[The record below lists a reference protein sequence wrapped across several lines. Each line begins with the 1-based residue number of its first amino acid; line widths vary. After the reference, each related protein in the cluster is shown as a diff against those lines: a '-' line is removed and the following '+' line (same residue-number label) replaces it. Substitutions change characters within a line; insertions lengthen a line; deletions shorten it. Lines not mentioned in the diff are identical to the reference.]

1 MQNNMLSESKARYR
15 QRSFLHVQCTALV
28 LGLGFLAPLPSWSK
42 PVHTPG
48 VPSNSDARSYRKGVV
63 TAAHP
68 LAAEAG
74 AVVLENGGNAIDA
87 AAVVQFVLNVVE
99 PTSSGIGGGGFM
111 GVHIANEDRTFF
123 IDSREKTPAAGSPT
137 MFLKCDPNCD
147 ENSSLDRI
155 GSDPL
160 PSTNFTERATSGIAV
175 GVPGTLLGVS
185 EALANWG
192 TISLSEALQ
201 PAIKLAEEGFNIN
214 DRLAALTASSRTTF
228 WPETKDKFRLDN
240 GDPLPPGYFLVQPN
254 LAKTF
259 KMIADEGPAAFYTGE
274 IAEAIVE
281 AQKRFRAEVGDQGQG
296 RMTSGDL
303 VAYYNAGP
311 DIREPVV
318 GDYRGITLKGMGPP
332 SSGGQTVLQI
342 LKCLEQFPIGDE
354 AAGFGFGSTNTLHV
368 MIESM
373 RLAFASRSVWMGDA
387 DFVNLPVDGLISDGY
402 LEPRCDSIELDTVIA
417 NPVDAGDPRPYD
429 PNFAALGNTLMIAA
443 VPQEREG
450 VNTTHFSIVDR
461 WGNAVS
467 YTSTIEGTW
476 GTGITVP
483 GYGFLLNNELTDFNS
498 APTAK
503 GDPED
508 EDYNPGA
515 NDVAPYKRPRSSM
528 SPVLLFKD
536 GEFFAGYGS
545 PGGSTIINSV
555 VNMTL
560 NIVDHGMSVQDAI
573 DAPRLS
579 QTSSG
584 GSASYEEGFDEDV
597 LEELR
602 ILGHNV
608 RSRASV
614 IGSVQAVVVD
624 LKNGQQFGGADSRR
638 AGTVIGL
645 PRKKEKKANRN

>member
-1 MQNNMLSESKARYR
+1 MQNNMISVLKARYR
-15 QRSFLHVQCTALV
+15 PRAISLIQCTALV
-28 LGLGFLAPLPSWSK
+28 LGLVFLTPLPSWSK
-42 PVHTPG
+42 PVLTPG

-63 TAAHP
+63 AAAHP
-68 LAAEAG
+68 LATEAG

-111 GVHIANEDRTFF
+111 GVHIANENRTVF
-123 IDSREKTPAAGSPT
+123 IDSREKTPAAGSAT
-137 MFLKCDPNCD
+137 MFLNCDPDCVP
-147 ENSSLDRI
+147 I
-155 GSDPL
+155 G
-160 PSTNFTERATSGIAV
+160 TFTERATSGIAV

-192 TISLSEALQ
+192 TISLNEALQ

-214 DRLAALTASSRTTF
+214 ARLASLTASSRTTF
-228 WPETKDKFRLDN
+228 WPETKAKFRLPN
-240 GDPLPPGYFLVQPN
+240 EDPLPEGYLLVQPD

-259 KMIADEGPAAFYTGE
+259 RMIAENGPAALYTGA
-274 IAEAIVE
+274 IAEALVDV
-281 AQKRFRAEVGDQGQG
+281 QKRYRTEVGPQGAG
-296 RMTSGDL
+296 RMTLKDL
-303 VAYYNAGP
+303 NDYYIAGP
-311 DIREPVV
+311 DFREPVV
-318 GDYRGITLKGMGPP
+318 GDYRDITLKGMGPP

-387 DFVNLPVDGLISDGY
+387 DFVDLPVDGLISDGY
-402 LEPRCDSIELDTVIA
+402 LEPRCNSIELDSVIA
-417 NPVDAGDPRPYD
+417 NPIDAGDPRPYD
-429 PNFAALGNTLMIAA
+429 PNFASLGNTLMIAA
-443 VPQEREG
+443 VPQETEG

-476 GTGITVP
+476 GSGITVP
-483 GYGFLLNNELTDFNS
+483 DYGFLLNNELTDFNS

-528 SPVLLFKD
+528 SPVMLFKD
-536 GEFFAGYGS
+536 GKFFAGYGS

-560 NIVDHGMSVQDAI
+560 NIIDHGMSVQDAI

-579 QTSSG
+579 QTSSS
-584 GSASYEEGFDEDV
+584 GSASHEAGFDEDV
-597 LEELR
+597 LQELR
-602 ILGHNV
+602 DLGHSV
-608 RSRASV
+608 RSGPSV

-645 PRKKEKKANRN
+645 PRKPEKKANRD

>member
-1 MQNNMLSESKARYR
+1 MQNNMISVRKFRYR
-15 QRSFLHVQCTALV
+15 PRAISFIQFTALV
-28 LGLGFLAPLPSWSK
+28 LGLAFLTPLLSWSK

-111 GVHIANEDRTFF
+111 GVHIANENQTVF
-123 IDSREKTPAAGSPT
+123 IDSREKTPAAGSAT
-137 MFLKCDPNCD
+137 MYLKCDPDCD

-185 EALANWG
+185 AALANWG
-192 TISLSEALQ
+192 TISLNEALQ
-201 PAIKLAEEGFNIN
+201 PAIKLAEDGFNIN
-214 DRLAALTASSRTTF
+214 ARLAALTASSRTTF
-228 WPETKDKFRLDN
+228 WPETKAKFRLPN
-240 GDPLPPGYFLVQPN
+240 GDPLPEGYLLVQPD

-259 KMIADEGPAAFYTGE
+259 KMIADQGPAALYTGDV
-274 IAEAIVE
+274 AQAIVD
-281 AQKRFRAEVGDQGQG
+281 AQMRYRTEVGPQGAG
-296 RMTSGDL
+296 RMTLEDL
-303 VAYYNAGP
+303 KKYYDAGP

-342 LKCLEQFPIGDE
+342 LKCLEPFPIGDE

-387 DFVNLPVDGLISDGY
+387 DFVDLPVDGLISDGY
-402 LEPRCDSIELDTVIA
+402 LEPRCDLIELDSVID
-417 NPVDAGDPRPYD
+417 NPIDAGDPRPYD
-429 PNFAALGNTLMIAA
+429 PNFASLDNTLKIAA
-443 VPQEREG
+443 LPQETEG

-483 GYGFLLNNELTDFNS
+483 DYGFLLNNELTDFNS

-528 SPVLLFKD
+528 SPVMLFKD
-536 GEFFAGYGS
+536 GKFFAGYGS

-560 NIVDHGMSVQDAI
+560 NIIDHGMSVQDAI

-584 GSASYEEGFDEDV
+584 GSASHEEGFDEDV
-597 LEELR
+597 LQELR
-602 ILGHNV
+602 DLGHNV
-608 RSRASV
+608 RSGTSV

-624 LKNGQQFGGADSRR
+624 LVNGQQFGGADSRR

-645 PRKKEKKANRN
+645 PRKKEKKADKD

>member
-1 MQNNMLSESKARYR
+1 LS
-15 QRSFLHVQCTALV
+15 
-28 LGLGFLAPLPSWSK
+28 SWSK

-63 TAAHP
+63 AAAHP
-68 LAAEAG
+68 LATEAG

-111 GVHIANEDRTFF
+111 GVHIANENRTVF
-123 IDSREKTPAAGSPT
+123 IDSREKTPAAGSAT

-155 GSDPL
+155 GS
-160 PSTNFTERATSGIAV
+160 FTERATSGIAV

-185 EALANWG
+185 AALAKWG
-192 TISLSEALQ
+192 TISLNEALQ
-201 PAIKLAEEGFNIN
+201 PAIKLAGDGFNIN
-214 DRLAALTASSRTTF
+214 ARLASLTASSRTTF
-228 WPETKDKFRLDN
+228 WPETEAKFRLPN
-240 GDPLPPGYFLVQPN
+240 GDPLPEGYFLVQPD

-259 KMIADEGPAAFYTGE
+259 KMIADQGPAALYTGE
-274 IAEAIVE
+274 IAEAIVVVQE
-281 AQKRFRAEVGDQGQG
+281 RFRTEVGPQGAG
-296 RMTSGDL
+296 RMTLQDL
-303 VAYYNAGP
+303 NDYLNAGP

-354 AAGFGFGSTNTLHV
+354 AAGFGFGATNTLHV

-387 DFVNLPVDGLISDGY
+387 DFVDLPVDGLISDGY
-402 LEPRCDSIELDTVIA
+402 LEPRCSSIELGSVIA
-417 NPVDAGDPRPYD
+417 NPIDAGDPRPYD
-429 PNFAALGNTLMIAA
+429 PNFASLGNTLMIAA
-443 VPQEREG
+443 VPQETEG

-483 GYGFLLNNELTDFNS
+483 DYGFLLNNELTDFNS

-528 SPVLLFKD
+528 SPVMLFKD
-536 GEFFAGYGS
+536 DKFFAGYGS

-560 NIVDHGMSVQDAI
+560 NIIDHGMPVQDAI
-573 DAPRLS
+573 DVPRLS
-579 QTSSG
+579 QTSSS
-584 GSASYEEGFDEDV
+584 GSASHEEGFDEGV

-602 ILGHNV
+602 DLGHSV
-608 RSRASV
+608 RLGLSV

-645 PRKKEKKANRN
+645 PRKKEKKADSD

>member
-1 MQNNMLSESKARYR
+1 MQNNMISVRKARYR
-15 QRSFLHVQCTALV
+15 PRAISFIQCTALV
-28 LGLGFLAPLPSWSK
+28 LGLAFFTPLSSWSK
-42 PVHTPG
+42 PVLTPG

-111 GVHIANEDRTFF
+111 GVHIANENRTVF
-123 IDSREKTPAAGSPT
+123 IDSREKTPAAGSAT

-155 GSDPL
+155 GS
-160 PSTNFTERATSGIAV
+160 FTERATSGIAV

-185 EALANWG
+185 KALEDWG
-192 TISLSEALQ
+192 TISLKEALQ

-214 DRLAALTASSRTTF
+214 ARLASLTASSRTTF
-228 WPETKDKFRLDN
+228 WPETTAKFRLPN
-240 GDPLPPGYFLVQPN
+240 GDPLPEGYLLVQPD

-259 KMIADEGPAAFYTGE
+259 KMIADQGPAALYTGE
-274 IAEAIVE
+274 IAEAIVVVQE
-281 AQKRFRAEVGDQGQG
+281 RFRTEVGPQGAG
-296 RMTSGDL
+296 RMALQDL
-303 VAYYNAGP
+303 VDYYDAGP

-354 AAGFGFGSTNTLHV
+354 AAGFGFGATNTLHV

-387 DFVNLPVDGLISDGY
+387 DFVDLPVYGLISDGY
-402 LEPRCDSIELDTVIA
+402 LEPRCSSIELGSVIA
-417 NPVDAGDPRPYD
+417 DPIDAGDPRPYD
-429 PNFAALGNTLMIAA
+429 PNFASLGNTLMIAA
-443 VPQEREG
+443 VPQETEG

-483 GYGFLLNNELTDFNS
+483 GYGFLLNNEITDFNS
-498 APTAK
+498 APTAN
-503 GDPED
+503 GEPED

-515 NDVAPYKRPRSSM
+515 NDVASFKRPRSSM
-528 SPVLLFKD
+528 SPVMLFKD

-560 NIVDHGMSVQDAI
+560 NIIDHGMSVQDAI

-584 GSASYEEGFDEDV
+584 GSASHEEGFDEDV
-597 LEELR
+597 LQELR
-602 ILGHNV
+602 DLGHSV
-608 RSRASV
+608 PERTSV

-645 PRKKEKKANRN
+645 PYKKNKKANRD

>member
-1 MQNNMLSESKARYR
+1 
-15 QRSFLHVQCTALV
+15 
-28 LGLGFLAPLPSWSK
+28 
-42 PVHTPG
+42 
-48 VPSNSDARSYRKGVV
+48 
-63 TAAHP
+63 

-111 GVHIANEDRTFF
+111 GVHIANENQTVF
-123 IDSREKTPAAGSPT
+123 IDSREKTPAAGSAT
-137 MFLKCDPNCD
+137 MYLKCDPDCD

-185 EALANWG
+185 AALANWG
-192 TISLSEALQ
+192 TISLNEALQ
-201 PAIKLAEEGFNIN
+201 PAIKLAEDGFNIN
-214 DRLAALTASSRTTF
+214 ARLAALTASSRTTF
-228 WPETKDKFRLDN
+228 WPETKAKFRLPN
-240 GDPLPPGYFLVQPN
+240 GDPLPEGYLLVQPD

-259 KMIADEGPAAFYTGE
+259 KMIADQGPAALYTGDV
-274 IAEAIVE
+274 ADAIVD
-281 AQKRFRAEVGDQGQG
+281 AQMRYRTEVGPQGAG
-296 RMTSGDL
+296 RMTLEDL
-303 VAYYNAGP
+303 KKYYDAGP

-342 LKCLEQFPIGDE
+342 LKCLEPFPIGDE

-387 DFVNLPVDGLISDGY
+387 DFVDLPVDGLISDGY
-402 LEPRCDSIELDTVIA
+402 LEPRCSSIELDSVIA
-417 NPVDAGDPRPYD
+417 NPIDAGDPRPYD
-429 PNFAALGNTLMIAA
+429 PNFASLGNTLMIAA
-443 VPQEREG
+443 VPQETEG

-483 GYGFLLNNELTDFNS
+483 GFGFILNNELTDFNS

-528 SPVLLFKD
+528 SPVMLFKD
-536 GEFFAGYGS
+536 GKFFAGYGS

-560 NIVDHGMSVQDAI
+560 NIIDHGMSVQDAI

-579 QTSSG
+579 QTSSS
-584 GSASYEEGFDEDV
+584 GSASHEEGFDEDV
-597 LEELR
+597 LQELR
-602 ILGHNV
+602 DLGHSV
-608 RSRASV
+608 RSGTSV

-645 PRKKEKKANRN
+645 PRKTEKKANRD

>member
-1 MQNNMLSESKARYR
+1 MQNNMISVRKARYR
-15 QRSFLHVQCTALV
+15 LRAISFIQCTALV
-28 LGLGFLAPLPSWSK
+28 LGLVFLTPLPSWSK
-42 PVHTPG
+42 PVLTPG

-63 TAAHP
+63 AAAHP
-68 LAAEAG
+68 LATEAG

-111 GVHIANEDRTFF
+111 GVHIANENRTVF
-123 IDSREKTPAAGSPT
+123 IDSREKTPAAGSAT
-137 MFLKCDPNCD
+137 MFLKCDPNCN

-155 GSDPL
+155 GS
-160 PSTNFTERATSGIAV
+160 FTERATSGIAV

-185 EALANWG
+185 EALEKWG
-192 TISLSEALQ
+192 TISLDEALQ
-201 PAIKLAEEGFNIN
+201 PAIKLAKDGFNIN
-214 DRLAALTASSRTTF
+214 ARLASLTASSRTTF
-228 WPETKDKFRLDN
+228 WPETKAKFRLPDGN
-240 GDPLPPGYFLVQPN
+240 PLPEGYLLVQPD

-259 KMIADEGPAAFYTGE
+259 KMIADHGPVALYTGD
-274 IAEAIVE
+274 IAQAIVA
-281 AQKRFRAEVGDQGQG
+281 AQERYRTEVGPQGAG
-296 RMTSGDL
+296 RMALQDL
-303 VAYYNAGP
+303 EDYYDAGP

-354 AAGFGFGSTNTLHV
+354 AAGFGFGATNTLHV

-387 DFVNLPVDGLISDGY
+387 DFVDLPVDGLISDGY
-402 LEPRCDSIELDTVIA
+402 LEPRCDSIELDSVIP
-417 NPVDAGDPRPYD
+417 NPIDAGDPRPYD
-429 PNFAALGNTLMIAA
+429 PNFASLDSTLKIAA
-443 VPQEREG
+443 VAQETEG

-476 GTGITVP
+476 GSGITVP

-503 GDPED
+503 GEPEA

-515 NDVAPYKRPRSSM
+515 NDVASFKRPRSSM
-528 SPVLLFKD
+528 SPVMLFKD
-536 GEFFAGYGS
+536 GNFFAGYGS

-560 NIVDHGMSVQDAI
+560 NIIDHGMSVQDAI

-579 QTSSG
+579 QTSSS
-584 GSASYEEGFDEDV
+584 GSASHEEGFDENV

-602 ILGHNV
+602 NLGHSV
-608 RSRASV
+608 RSGPSV

-645 PRKKEKKANRN
+645 PRKPEKKANRD

>member
-1 MQNNMLSESKARYR
+1 LS
-15 QRSFLHVQCTALV
+15 
-28 LGLGFLAPLPSWSK
+28 SWSK

-63 TAAHP
+63 AAAHP
-68 LAAEAG
+68 LATEAG

-111 GVHIANEDRTFF
+111 GVHIANENRTVF
-123 IDSREKTPAAGSPT
+123 IDSREKTPAAGSAT

-155 GSDPL
+155 GS
-160 PSTNFTERATSGIAV
+160 FTERATSGIAV

-185 EALANWG
+185 AALAKWG
-192 TISLSEALQ
+192 TISLNEALQ
-201 PAIKLAEEGFNIN
+201 PAIKLAGDGFNIN
-214 DRLAALTASSRTTF
+214 ARLASLTASSRTTF
-228 WPETKDKFRLDN
+228 WPETEAKFRLPN
-240 GDPLPPGYFLVQPN
+240 GDPLPEGYFLVQPD

-259 KMIADEGPAAFYTGE
+259 KMIADQGPAALYTGE
-274 IAEAIVE
+274 IAEAIVVVQE
-281 AQKRFRAEVGDQGQG
+281 RFRTEVGPQGAG
-296 RMTSGDL
+296 RMTLQDL
-303 VAYYNAGP
+303 NDYLNAGP

-354 AAGFGFGSTNTLHV
+354 AAGFGFGATNTLHV

-387 DFVNLPVDGLISDGY
+387 DFVDLPVDGLISDGY
-402 LEPRCDSIELDTVIA
+402 LEPRCSSIELGSVIA
-417 NPVDAGDPRPYD
+417 NPIDAGDPRPYD
-429 PNFAALGNTLMIAA
+429 PNFASLGNTLMIAA
-443 VPQEREG
+443 VPQETEG

-483 GYGFLLNNELTDFNS
+483 DYGFLLNNELTDFNS

-528 SPVLLFKD
+528 SPVMLFKD
-536 GEFFAGYGS
+536 DKFFAGYGS

-560 NIVDHGMSVQDAI
+560 NIIDHGMPVQDAI
-573 DAPRLS
+573 DVPRLS
-579 QTSSG
+579 QTSSS
-584 GSASYEEGFDEDV
+584 GSASHEEGFDEGV

-602 ILGHNV
+602 DLGHSV
-608 RSRASV
+608 RLGLSV

-645 PRKKEKKANRN
+645 PRKKEKKADRD